1 MQDLPLSHNVN
12 NLNLERPVAQQH
24 YFELRDKLVGLK
36 SALEP
41 DLAAIDSVVQEL
53 EQAQLAY
60 KATFGLFGNNPLDD
74 SELQTQSRLEGLP
87 RSGGVD

>member
-1 MQDLPLSHNVN
+1 MQDFPLSHNVN

-74 SELQTQSRLEGLP
+74 ADPQAQSRLEGLP